1 MMPPKPGEG
10 AGLGESCS
18 GCLSGGGS
26 SGYLLL
32 PNELSHT
39 VRLQIATLAC
49 LARGPAVWTEL
60 SEDSLFS
67 SWHIGRGES
76 ARVRVLGDLVSGWLT
91 HVTGRS
97 ALAPLGGQPGLW
109 TRALAFSPTWAFLHS
124 GWVPAAGSP
133 RELGGR
139 AGRFMRQCHEEVQRR
154 PVQVRGEGTWT
165 TPPDGRSVW
174 VTVRREGGTGGTAA
188 ATGPLICFRSA
199 SESEDQAGPCF
210 AEGTRGLQSVRAERA
225 VARGKR
231 CACGAGAVIFLF
243 PAPVVQLAVKNQT
256 TPPLRLTFRSTCLT
270 FTVPLCFQSQ
280 SSGKIVCFLSL
291 PLPNTLIWL
300 HLQYATKVVTGRV
313 PSICYYVPWTLFRPS
328 GSTGGLV
335 APSVQGVRGVA
346 VELTRTA
353 GRGRPAALQP
363 LASWDWGHPRGA
375 CVFPATGDWP
385 LPG

>member
-1 MMPPKPGEG
+1 MAHRQRRVSQG
-10 AGLGESCS
+10 AGAGGLSFRMAHSRDGQVSA
-18 GCLSGGGS
+18 GC
-26 SGYLLL
+26 
-32 PNELSHT
+32 
-39 VRLQIATLAC
+39 
-49 LARGPAVWTEL
+49 
-60 SEDSLFS
+60 
-67 SWHIGRGES
+67 
-76 ARVRVLGDLVSGWLT
+76 
-91 HVTGRS
+91 
-97 ALAPLGGQPGLW
+97 PLGGQPGLW

-133 RELGGR
+133 RELGGC

-231 CACGAGAVIFLF
+231 CPCGAGAVIFLF

-375 CVFPATGDWP
+375 CVFPPTGDWP